1 MSDKNPNVPVPAG
14 TVPGAA
20 NGKPPAPIPAT
31 APPANGKPTAA
42 APAAV
47 IRRTEA
53 AEETSQERLIKKH
66 VPAWVVSGAV
76 HVAVIALM
84 ILILGSR
91 VSPAKPVEKVLQTTA
106 EKVDE
111 PEDKNLTNE
120 DPGLDSKIEAALPE
134 LDRLAEQTVDNAVTM
149 DNVGQPTAAENDMTA
164 LQLPGLNPAD
174 FTTAGVTGTEGSFM
188 KGDGGDRGSVYA
200 TFPGRSGAT
209 KSKLIKE
216 GGGNDASERAV
227 ALGLAWLAKQ
237 QKQDGGW
244 AYEQGKHT
252 DERAAATGMAL
263 LPFLAAGVTHKPTK
277 DAELSKYKDTVNR
290 GLEFLK
296 KLCPPGGPTAGR
308 MSTNMY
314 AQAIGAL
321 PLCEAYGMT
330 KDPALRPHAQAAIN
344 YIQRA
349 QGPNGSWGYS
359 PGNNGDTSIVGWQ
372 VQALQAAKLSK
383 DLIVDDRVIKKG
395 IAFLNL
401 AAGGSRKSM
410 YGYQDNAGAAPG
422 TALTAVG
429 LLCRYYIDGW
439 GPSNPGMIDG
449 VAGLVKHPPIGK
461 GAVRNMYYYYYAT
474 QVVHFYEGEDWKN
487 WKEGPKAAD
496 GVRKG
501 GMRDWLVTEQ
511 NRKDGAN
518 HGSWDPEGGFF
529 GSECGRLG
537 TTAMCLLTL
546 EVYYRHLPLYK
557 RGADGNA
564 VKILEDR

>member
-1 MSDKNPNVPVPAG
+1 MSDKNAPAPAG
-14 TVPGAA
+14 A
-20 NGKPPAPIPAT
+20 NGKPAAP
-31 APPANGKPTAA
+31 

-84 ILILGSR
+84 ILVLGSR
-91 VSPAKPVEKVLQTTA
+91 VAPAKPVEKVLATTA
-106 EKVDE
+106 EKTEE

-149 DNVGQPTAAENDMTA
+149 DNVGQPTAAENDTTA
-164 LQLPGLNPAD
+164 LQLPGLNPMD
-174 FTTAGVTGTEGSFM
+174 FTTAGVVGDTGVM
-188 KGDGGDRGSVYA
+188 LQGDGGNKGSVFA

-209 KSKLIKE
+209 KSKLIRE

-244 AYEQGKHT
+244 EYEQGNHKG
-252 DERAAATGMAL
+252 ERAAATGMAL
-263 LPFLAAGVTHKPTK
+263 LPFLAAGVTHRPSK
-277 DAELSKYKDTVNR
+277 DAELGKYKETVNR

-296 KLCPPGGPTAGR
+296 KLCPPSGPTAGR

-314 AQAIGAL
+314 AQGIGAL

-344 YIQRA
+344 YIQKS
-349 QGPNGSWGYS
+349 QGPNGSWGYG
-359 PGNNGDTSIVGWQ
+359 PGGNGDTSIVGWQ
-372 VQALQAAKLSK
+372 IQALQAAKLSK
-383 DLIVDDRVIKKG
+383 DLVVDDRVIKKA

-401 AAGGSRKSM
+401 AASGSRKSM
-410 YGYQDNAGAAPG
+410 YGYADNAGAAPG

-439 GPSNPGMIDG
+439 GPSHPGMIDG
-449 VAGLVKHPPIGK
+449 VAGLVKHAPAGK

-487 WKEGPKAAD
+487 WNEGPKGAD

-501 GMRDWLVTEQ
+501 GMRDWLVGEQ

-518 HGSWDPEGGFF
+518 LGSWDPEAGFF
-529 GSECGRLG
+529 GSECGRVG

-564 VKILEDR
+564 VKILEDK